1 MIIIVI
7 INILLLIII
16 ISYYRDELSK
26 FIGDEISRTMAEQKA
41 LELRYGE
48 LIGIII
54 VVVVII
60 FMNYYFYELLLLE
73 LRASMKGMINKNKYK
88 EIQDEIQDIS
98 RALR

>member
-7 INILLLIII
+7 INILLLII

-54 VVVVII
+54 VVVII
-60 FMNYYFYELLLLE
+60 FMNYLFL
-73 LRASMKGMINKNKYK
+73 
-88 EIQDEIQDIS
+88 
-98 RALR
+98 